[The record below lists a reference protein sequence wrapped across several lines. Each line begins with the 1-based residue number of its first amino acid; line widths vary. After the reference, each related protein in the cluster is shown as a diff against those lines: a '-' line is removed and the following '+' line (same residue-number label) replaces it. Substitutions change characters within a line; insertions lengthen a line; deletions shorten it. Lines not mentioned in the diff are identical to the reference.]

1 MMQFLQRTLAVSL
14 FVAAGFSGGSALA
27 EDFLVQVS
35 QQADEKSV
43 FATVESLDV
52 IPARTRIAGTVAE
65 LKIVEG
71 DRVERGQ
78 IIALISDD
86 KNALRIRSIN
96 AQIAAARA
104 ENSNA
109 QTELD
114 RANDLFGRG
123 IIPKNRLDAA
133 IAAAKVTGN
142 QVKSLTANR
151 NIVSQQV
158 REGQVLAPNA
168 GRVLRVPVTA
178 GTVVLPGES
187 VALIATENYVLRL
200 QLPERHARFMKKG
213 ANIRVDGSLIDET
226 NSMGG
231 EIVRVYPQIRS
242 GKVIADAQVSG
253 LGDYFVG
260 ERVRVWVPTRT
271 REVIL
276 IPAYLVV
283 TRFGVDLVNL
293 IREDGTH
300 TQIVVQVGRQ
310 IGDNF
315 EVLSG
320 LQAGD
325 RITAP

>member
-1 MMQFLQRTLAVSL
+1 MSRFLFFVLLTLFIANSVFAQDDS
-14 FVAAGFSGGSALA
+14 
-27 EDFLVQVS
+27 FLVTT
-35 QQADEKSV
+35 QQQPDEKSV

-65 LKIVEG
+65 LKIIEG

-104 ENSNA
+104 ENANA

-114 RANDLFGRG
+114 RANDLFDRG

-168 GRVLRVPVTA
+168 GRVLSVPVTA

-187 VALIATENYVLRL
+187 VALVATENYVLRL
-200 QLPERHARFMKKG
+200 QLPERHARFMKNG
-213 ANIRVDGSLIDET
+213 AKIRVDGSLVDGA

-231 EIVRVYPQIRS
+231 EIIRVYPQIRG
-242 GKVIADAQVSG
+242 GKVVADAKVSG

-260 ERVRVWVPTRT
+260 ERVRVWVPTKT

-276 IPAYLVV
+276 IPTHLVV

-293 IREDGTH
+293 IREDGTQ

-310 IGDNF
+310 IDDHF

-325 RITAP
+325 RIAAP